1 MTRSCCWGGLR
12 SASSVASSWFA
23 PQTSSWCPGAAL
35 CGSGLHSWCPVMQP
49 RTLSLISL
57 SLFLCVWVIVGYVMV
72 WFLLDKWLVWLC
84 LTWLETDFASI
95 RVQVSPLAVQFIFEK
110 CYPLRLTLL
119 MHSAAS
125 IHPFFNVL
133 QIPEIP
139 DCWVKMKSL
148 CCSSFYVSLSALH
161 CVVNLLVSPDLNEAL
176 GSAHYDSL
184 LCLQIICKETQKI
197 NGTRE
202 KIGTQEKYVR

>member
-23 PQTSSWCPGAAL
+23 PQTSSWCPGAAP

-84 LTWLETDFASI
+84 STWLETDFASI

-139 DCWVKMKSL
+139 DCWVKMKTVLSEFLCFIIVRIALCRQPVGFSRFKWGPRLRSL
-148 CCSSFYVSLSALH
+148 WFVALFAN
-161 CVVNLLVSPDLNEAL
+161 NL
-176 GSAHYDSL
+176 
-184 LCLQIICKETQKI
+184 
-197 NGTRE
+197 
-202 KIGTQEKYVR
+202 